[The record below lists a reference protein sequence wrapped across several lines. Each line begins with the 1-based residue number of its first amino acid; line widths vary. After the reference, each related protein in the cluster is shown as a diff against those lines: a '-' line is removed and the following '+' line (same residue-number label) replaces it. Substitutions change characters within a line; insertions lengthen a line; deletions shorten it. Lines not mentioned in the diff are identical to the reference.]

1 MCMCSAGM
9 LNISGA
15 TGASAAANSITA
27 NRFSY
32 VTNIKGASMTIDTAC
47 SSSLVCT
54 HVAKLHLRF
63 KDFDA
68 MPAAVVNGINIML
81 FTGPFIGCC
90 AANMLSHEGRCF
102 SFNSTAD
109 GYARGEL
116 CGAMCI
122 KPLKIGPETIACL
135 AGSQTNQDGR
145 SASMTAPNG
154 PAQERC
160 IHAVLREVKLKTSDV
175 DCFEC
180 HGTGTS
186 LGDPIEVGSF
196 KKVMSQHERG
206 HPLMISTSKSNVAHG
221 EGGAGLAGFIKICLQ
236 VSHCEGSSAVHL
248 RIKNPH
254 LDFDGFPCLVL
265 SEGVLFKEIAAIS
278 GVSSFGFGG
287 TNAHAQAYG
296 QDILTFRGVV
306 NMDPR
311 KVFEKKLKTAPPAE
325 ITMNGDDVNDWETSG
340 PDPHA
345 DPLASY
351 TVNLEEDGTITWEKV
366 DPELMDY
373 GSEFF
378 IQGSFNEW
386 ETEAL
391 DQHSSITGLWTGEIT
406 LGSSG
411 TESFQIIA
419 DNDTELAYSPAV
431 KDCKLKATKIN
442 GPGAADKEYC
452 WNITGNPGDVFTIEF
467 FIQEQNRSIL
477 WLKQ

>member
-1 MCMCSAGM
+1 
-9 LNISGA
+9 
-15 TGASAAANSITA
+15 
-27 NRFSY
+27 
-32 VTNIKGASMTIDTAC
+32 
-47 SSSLVCT
+47 
-54 HVAKLHLRF
+54 
-63 KDFDA
+63 
-68 MPAAVVNGINIML
+68 
-81 FTGPFIGCC
+81 
-90 AANMLSHEGRCF
+90 
-102 SFNSTAD
+102 
-109 GYARGEL
+109 
-116 CGAMCI
+116 
-122 KPLKIGPETIACL
+122 
-135 AGSQTNQDGR
+135 
-145 SASMTAPNG
+145 
-154 PAQERC
+154 
-160 IHAVLREVKLKTSDV
+160 V